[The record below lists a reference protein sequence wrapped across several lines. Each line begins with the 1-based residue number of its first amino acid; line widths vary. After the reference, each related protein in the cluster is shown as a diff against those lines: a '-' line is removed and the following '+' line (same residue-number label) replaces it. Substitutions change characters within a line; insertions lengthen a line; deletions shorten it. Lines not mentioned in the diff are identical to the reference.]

1 MNYDTVILELLT
13 RIQTLEKEVALL
25 RQAIGSEAGDFLPE
39 DGPRITT
46 ADIRAYIED
55 RKAQARAE
63 GRAEL
68 TLKSNDI
75 HKALQ
80 LKSRIP
86 MVCNAMRQCMNED
99 DAVLHDTASGY
110 SSTLE
115 IQYQLIGHTT

>member
-25 RQAIGSEAGDFLPE
+25 QQAIDSEAGDFLPE

-55 RKAQARAE
+55 RKAQARTE

-68 TLKSNDI
+68 TLKANDI

-80 LKSRIP
+80 LKSRVP

-115 IQYQLIGHTT
+115 IQYQLTGHTT